1 MGKEE
6 EKTQMGEM
14 EGLRGRRGACPS
26 GWLVL
31 RRILDHSYQMDVRS
45 FQATEGME
53 RSRSNRKA
61 TASPR
66 CPSSMQMAETQP
78 LSHTTSPQGSEAP
91 LHPAPGLRLSVS
103 VPTPSGLEPR
113 LLYSHLQS
121 VRPAATQ
128 VVALTSP
135 QPDSTPPG
143 PALSCHGVKARI
155 MQQGGVTSLRL
166 SRRRT
171 DHRDVKPVHKSP
183 LTPLRP

>member
-6 EKTQMGEM
+6 EKMQMGEM

-31 RRILDHSYQMDVRS
+31 RRILDHSYQMDVRG

-78 LSHTTSPQGSEAP
+78 LSHITSPQGSEAP
-91 LHPAPGLRLSVS
+91 LHLLQGSGSRSVF
-103 VPTPSGLEPR
+103 P
-113 LLYSHLQS
+113 HLQVWS
-121 VRPAATQ
+121 QGCCTLTCKVSGQQRPRWWLSPPHS
-128 VVALTSP
+128 LTLP
-135 QPDSTPPG
+135 LQ
-143 PALSCHGVKARI
+143 AQLSAVMG
-155 MQQGGVTSLRL
+155 
-166 SRRRT
+166 SRPELCN
-171 DHRDVKPVHKSP
+171 KEA
-183 LTPLRP
+183 